1 MDNDRRATNVTSDA
15 DLCGPHCETIYI
27 LERRVNSHAE
37 ELVTLK
43 QMLETNSR
51 NTAEVLEIVSLGRS
65 FFRVLGW
72 LGGVLKPLILI
83 IGTIAGVAA
92 WFKTGTY
99 K

>member
-1 MDNDRRATNVTSDA
+1 MENDRRVANVTSDT

-27 LERRVNSHAE
+27 LERRVNSHAV

-43 QMLETNSR
+43 QMLETNGK

-72 LGGVLKPLILI
+72 LGSVLKPIAVIVGVIAALVV
-83 IGTIAGVAA
+83 GT
-92 WFKTGTY
+92 KTGTY

>member
-1 MDNDRRATNVTSDA
+1 MDDDKRVPHITSDT

-27 LERRVNSHAE
+27 LERRVNTHAE
-37 ELVTLK
+37 ELITLN

-72 LGGVLKPLILI
+72 LGGILRPLILI
-83 IGTIAGVAA
+83 IGVIAGVAA